1 MDDAVFIS
9 QATKIIC
16 GSLDP
21 NTMLKNCFHFLR
33 SFIPMETISMAI
45 FNHENQAFESVAYY
59 HDYDPTF
66 FYPKAPTDYLNKS
79 FKLTPD
85 VLKYIN
91 SVELGCCLIFNDAKQ
106 NPGGKLI
113 CDSTGISDI
122 SYMVLQVPIEKGR
135 HGHIIISSRGLNIYD
150 PEHGRLTELLHDP
163 FSIAVSNAVQ
173 HQELIHLKELLS
185 EDNRYLY
192 NKIYQDSGDTIIGK
206 NGGLKH
212 LMETIQVVAKLNNV
226 VMLRGETGVGK
237 EVIANA
243 IHYNSQRANRPL
255 VKINCGAI
263 PETLIDSELFGHE
276 KGAFTGAI
284 ASKRGHF
291 ERAHTGTLFLDE
303 IGDLPP
309 SAQVRLLRVIQQKEL
324 IRVGGAQPTSVNVR
338 IIVATHRNLEE
349 MVKNNDFRADLWY
362 RINAFPINIPPLRE
376 RREDIL
382 DLVKYFIS
390 RKAQEMKLKHRPQVS
405 PQGIKRLQSYDW
417 PGNVREL
424 ENCVE
429 RALIKDVVGR
439 RDSVLNF
446 DEIGVGSIQD
456 DIHDTA
462 MKTGNGSDSLMSYD
476 ELNRKHFQKVLE
488 HTKGR
493 INGENGAARILKLKP
508 NNLRYKLK
516 KLGIPYGRVT

>member
-1 MDDAVFIS
+1 MDDAVFMS
-9 QATKIIC
+9 QAIKQMC

-21 NTMLKNCFHFLR
+21 NTVLKHCFQFLKK
-33 SFIPMETISMAI
+33 FIPMETIAMAI
-45 FNHENQAFESVAYY
+45 IDPDIQSIENIAFYV
-59 HDYDPTF
+59 DYDPALSL
-66 FYPKAPTDYLNKS
+66 PKAPIDHWKKPIIFTPGVRNHIASFPKDLNIVIINDPQKDLGGRMLCETLGFDEFSYL
-79 FKLTPD
+79 
-85 VLKYIN
+85 VLRIP
-91 SVELGCCLIFNDAKQ
+91 LGKGIEGLI
-106 NPGGKLI
+106 
-113 CDSTGISDI
+113 S
-122 SYMVLQVPIEKGR
+122 
-135 HGHIIISSRGLNIYD
+135 ISSRGRNIYT
-150 PEHGRLTELLHDP
+150 PEHGRLAELLQDP
-163 FSIAVSNAVQ
+163 FSIALSNAIQ
-173 HQELIHLKELLS
+173 HQELIHLKELIS

-192 NKIYQDSGDTIIGK
+192 KKIYRDSGDTIIG
-206 NGGLKH
+206 NNNGLKH

-276 KGAFTGAI
+276 KGAFTGAV

-324 IRVGGAQPTSVNVR
+324 IRVGGTQPISINVR

-362 RINAFPINIPPLRE
+362 RINAFPVNIPPLRE
-376 RREDIL
+376 RREDIP
-382 DLVKYFIS
+382 DLVKYFID
-390 RKAQEMKLKHRPQVS
+390 RKSQEMNLKYRPQVS
-405 PQGIKRLQSYDW
+405 PQGIKRLLSYDW

-439 RDSVLNF
+439 QDCILNF
-446 DEIGVGSIQD
+446 DEIREGSIQD
-456 DIHDTA
+456 DIHDTK
-462 MKTGNGSDSLMSYD
+462 MEMVSDTLMSYE
-476 ELNRKHFQKVLE
+476 ELNRIHFQTVLKQ
-488 HTKGR
+488 TKGR
-493 INGENGAARILKLKP
+493 INGENGAAKILKLKP

-516 KLGIPYGRVT
+516 KFEIPYGRGI